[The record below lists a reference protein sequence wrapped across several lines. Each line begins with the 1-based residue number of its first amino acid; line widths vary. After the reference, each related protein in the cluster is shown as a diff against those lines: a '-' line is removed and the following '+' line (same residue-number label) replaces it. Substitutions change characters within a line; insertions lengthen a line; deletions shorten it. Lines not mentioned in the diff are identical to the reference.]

1 MRVSFSFAALALLAL
16 PMAAQ
21 NPLST
26 GQKGIYTMVKNNIV
40 KAAQKMPEA
49 NYGFQATPDVRTFGQ
64 LVAHVAD
71 AQYLF
76 CSGALAEKNPSPGVE
91 KGIEGKT
98 KADLVQSL
106 RDAFAYCDKAYDGMT
121 DAHATETVKLF
132 GRDQAKLTVLS
143 FNNAHNDEHYG
154 NIVTY
159 MRLKGLVPPSS
170 EAQSK

>member
-1 MRVSFSFAALALLAL
+1 MKIFYSFTALALLAL
-16 PMAAQ
+16 PLAAQ
-21 NPLST
+21 SPLST
-26 GQKGIYTMVKNNIV
+26 GQKGIYTMIKNNVV

-49 NYGFQATPDVRTFGQ
+49 NYSFRPTPDIRTFGQ

-76 CSGALAEKNPSPGVE
+76 CSAALGEKNPSPGVE

-98 KADLVQSL
+98 KADLVQAL
-106 RDAFAYCDKAYDGMT
+106 QDAFGYCDKVYDGMT
-121 DAHATETVKLF
+121 DARAAETVKFF
-132 GRDQAKLTVLS
+132 GREQAKLTVLS